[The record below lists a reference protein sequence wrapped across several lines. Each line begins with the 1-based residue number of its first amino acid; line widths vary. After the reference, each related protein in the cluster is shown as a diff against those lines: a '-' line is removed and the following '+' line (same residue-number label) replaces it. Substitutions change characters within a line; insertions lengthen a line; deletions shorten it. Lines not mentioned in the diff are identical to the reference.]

1 MCLAMLV
8 INIYVQKRKENND
21 KRLFLLRSDQKSVLE
36 REREKK
42 QTRTKV
48 LNKEEKK
55 EHQGHFHACLISC
68 FRHKTRMI
76 YTSIYEYWPEQ
87 YKN

>member
-36 REREKK
+36 RERKE
-42 QTRTKV
+42 T
-48 LNKEEKK
+48 NKD
-55 EHQGHFHACLISC
+55 
-68 FRHKTRMI
+68 
-76 YTSIYEYWPEQ
+76 
-87 YKN
+87 